1 MAETTTIGWTDAT
14 WNPITGCSMIS
25 AGCTHCYAQT
35 LAGTRM
41 KNHWSRKGLTKETP
55 LGPVWNGE
63 VRVNRKWLDQPLH
76 WKKPRMVFVCA
87 HADLF
92 HEAVDD
98 HWRDVI
104 FAVMAATPHHTYQI
118 LTKRAGG
125 ARDYL
130 NRCSQ
135 RPIESWAESM
145 WEARDISLDQSTCRR
160 IARAIVNAAWPLP
173 NVWVGVSVEDQANAE
188 HRIPLLLDTP
198 AAVRW
203 ISAEPLLGPVDLT
216 RLKTEEL
223 TWQDALNGRAH
234 AGPSVWSGQRKLDWV
249 VVGGESGRH
258 ARRMDLQWV
267 RKVVGECHAAKVPVF
282 VKQLG
287 LHPGEIC
294 NPVDATD
301 RERADWKRNG
311 WTHVISGEG
320 EQWNR
325 DLRLKDKKG
334 SDPSEWPEDL
344 QVQEYPGNA

>member
-41 KNHWSRKGLTKETP
+41 KNHWSRRGLTRKTP
-55 LGPVWNGE
+55 SGPVWNGE
-63 VRVNRKWLDQPLH
+63 VRFNRKWLDQPLH

-98 HWRDVI
+98 EWIDMV
-104 FAVMAATPHHTYQI
+104 FAVMVMSNRHTFQV
-118 LTKRAGG
+118 LTKRATRMRG
-125 ARDYL
+125 YL
-130 NRCSQ
+130 SSTDTVGRVASLVAELSTKLYGKSST
-135 RPIESWAESM
+135 RIEHREDGM
-145 WEARDISLDQSTCRR
+145 TGLVLR
-160 IARAIVNAAWPLP
+160 
-173 NVWVGVSVEDQANAE
+173 NVWLGVSVEDQANAE
-188 HRIPLLLDTP
+188 RRIPLLLDTP

-203 ISAEPLLGPVDLT
+203 ISAEPLLGPIDLT

-234 AGPSVWSGQRKLDWV
+234 SAQSTWRYEPKLDWV

-267 RKVVGECHAAKVPVF
+267 RKVVGECQAAQVPVF

-287 LHPGEIC
+287 RYPGEIC
-294 NPVDATD
+294 KPVDATD
-301 RERADWKRNG
+301 LERANWKRNG

-334 SDPSEWPEDL
+334 SDPSEWPDDL
-344 QVQEYPGNA
+344 QVQEYPSAQ